1 MPIEQ
6 KAYDSTIMGGVPY
19 YDDFDQDKK
28 FLKMLFKPGL
38 PVQARELSQAQTILQ
53 NQIERLGSHIFRN
66 GSIVLGGGV
75 STASANFV
83 RLATELPLATLK
95 RLVNQS
101 IRVTKSNGQNV
112 DATVCGYADKSS
124 LANDEYQIIF
134 IKYITVG
141 EYEAGER
148 IFTIGEGNIGV
159 EFNVLDDATTPGSG
173 FVQTFATVDQGVFY
187 VDGYFCIADAQS
199 AAATKNDTDLGYRT
213 FISTN
218 SSLGFNAQ
226 KTVVTSDSDS
236 SLRDPSFGFNNFNA
250 PGADRFKIDLVL
262 ESRSLTG
269 SGSDSNSFRIEDPSN
284 FFELVRVIDGQVT
297 KKIKYPELAELEKTL
312 ARRTFDES
320 GNYTVRPFEIE
331 VGSHEEI
338 FGVVDES
345 KFGVKL
351 SPGKAYVSG
360 FEFETIAPTL
370 LTIDKSSST
379 LSGSKTYRL
388 NQGSYFELNG
398 NVQATDFDSDITTAE
413 ISGITLDGFIENT
426 TTMFIDGSP
435 VNLLD
440 VDGETIGSCVPTHFL
455 FGNEGLDAGARLY
468 FHSKTFNAGKTDL
481 DVKRISKSVD
491 SVESFGITVDFTPS
505 GLDSVITQNAKR
517 IVNIG
522 RNGSVEQLQNPVR
535 WTTIKAFKGK
545 TDANG
550 VVGFTSGIGSKD
562 FFATV
567 GTDTN
572 SAQIRPVGILNV
584 NNSASDADRQDK
596 CVLIRPILVPTI
608 DNTQSSIS
616 LNFGKNAPSRD
627 ITCFLPMSYESISN
641 IRKKTVSGESTVTV
655 NTSDELSLGVT
666 TLSLDV
672 TDVKEIVSI
681 REVDTQTDVTDK
693 FILNTGQTDF
703 TYELSNIELKDPADT
718 TLTRTS
724 DYVVTF
730 KRFLHTGDGPF
741 TKNSFSGVKASEL
754 PATGSEGLNP
764 FDILDFRPV
773 RSSTGNYNQ
782 GTGEATQTP
791 FASLASPSF
800 VTVST
805 FLPRIDSVVLTK
817 ERTLI
822 VVQGF
827 PDEDPQP
834 PRVSDGDLELY
845 RVRINGADSDAQSL
859 QVETLESQRFTMS
872 DIGELE
878 SRTTDDFVENYKK
891 SIRANMVA
899 RGNAAFVNASVNED
913 DVYIDD
919 LLGYENVDTI
929 NENCNVSFDPIK
941 NHLRPA
947 FKTTALTTFSFNDS
961 NNPFTG
967 VTFSTDGVALS
978 NFSEPAE
985 NYLLQNSTNN
995 PASSVN
1001 INPFG
1006 INDYLGNIKLTPHRA
1021 KYWSETKRARV
1032 VGNIR
1037 GELNSYESDASS
1049 YDNKGRRLG
1058 FGTVYRDWEIFWCG
1072 IEERSRD
1079 IEQNNFNSR
1088 IYNSPR
1094 KTATINRI
1102 LSEKVK
1108 RTVSNR
1114 IIDLSIRPYLDT
1126 FTLQGLVENVLPG
1139 ATFNLLFDGVQQ
1151 NLDTEPYT
1159 ASTGG
1164 KGSGGTFDFT
1174 VVIPADTFTVGKK
1187 LVRAISG
1194 SPSNSVVDC
1203 DSSADAVFYG
1213 EGRPD
1218 TTLFGDTLIRPVTLR
1233 RKSAKVEQIA
1243 DEYFSDIF
1251 ETSNST
1257 LIDALN
1263 PVSQTF
1269 NVDAEKYPNGI
1280 FVNKVDLWFIQAGNN
1295 VTLRIHPTRGGN
1307 PLTSIVMPFGE
1318 VTSKSKRAEFT
1329 TSGLIQDVIDSSST
1343 PFEFS
1348 TPVYLPAGEYS
1359 LSISSNDTNISVVT
1373 YDETSGDSPIRPS
1386 SLLNLYLPQNDGSVV
1401 GYDDQYMTCKISKCS
1416 FDVANDNNFNMSAT
1430 PPTGTVADALF
1441 VSANPPVVSDL
1452 NTFLSVSNG
1461 SDTLISSTS
1470 TNLTIDS
1477 LNFGGSTPI
1486 VGDLGLN
1493 FKIKSNGDVSTVVDT
1508 EAVAAFIPTL
1518 DINEITSDEEN
1529 NDDGSAVH
1537 FRYYSKVVETDAIL
1551 DGMVVSMDGVFNG
1564 LEDLRVYIRKAIG
1577 DEDIFANT
1585 FVQLP
1590 LDGDPSNPGLNTKTD
1605 PLSLTFG
1612 KKFEDPSQ
1620 RFSRYQ
1626 IKIVGQRDRSETN
1639 QTNPFINFLGAAPT
1653 RSASSFNL
1661 EGGGG
1666 GAPGAE
1672 GIPRGLVL
1680 PFFGDPDDAILQE
1693 PSGGGAQFLECR
1705 GQFVSISTYN
1715 ALFQTLSA
1723 GLSAVGGPEVDGT
1736 NFKIPDL
1743 RGKTLV
1749 QAGSLLGTD
1758 RSVGDTVGSEDVDLS
1773 GVSFTA
1779 TVNHSSSEL
1788 AGSNFV
1794 LKSASADTTATNT
1807 DVIQISNT
1815 ASGDS
1820 KNVQP
1825 SFVTRYIIKT

>member
-19 YDDFDQDKK
+19 YDDFDQEKK

-66 GSIVLGGGV
+66 GSVVLGGGI

-83 RLATELPLATLK
+83 RLATELPLTTLK
-95 RLVNQS
+95 RLVNQK
-101 IRVTKSNGQNV
+101 IRVAKSDGSNV
-112 DATVCGYADKSS
+112 DAIVCGYADKSS
-124 LANDEYQIIF
+124 LENDAFQIIF
-134 IKYITVG
+134 LKYTTVG
-141 EYEAGER
+141 EFESGEK
-148 IFTIGEGNIGV
+148 IFTIGVGNIGV

-173 FVQTFATVDQGVFY
+173 FVQTFVTVDQGVFY
-187 VDGYFCIADAQS
+187 VDGYFCLADAQS
-199 AAATKNDTDLGYRT
+199 VAATKNDSDLGYRT

-226 KTVVTSDSDS
+226 KTVVTSNSDS

-269 SGSDSNSFRIEDPSN
+269 VGTDSNSYRITDPSN

-320 GNYTVRPFEIE
+320 GNYTISPFEIE
-331 VGSHEEI
+331 VGTHEEI
-338 FGVVDES
+338 FGSVDES

-379 LSGSKTYRL
+379 LSGSKSYKL
-388 NQGSYFELNG
+388 SQGSYFELQG
-398 NVQATDFDSDITTAE
+398 NVRETDFDTDATTSEIT
-413 ISGITLDGFIENT
+413 GITLDGFIDNT
-426 TTMFIDGSP
+426 TTMFIDGNP

-440 VDGETIGSCVPTHFL
+440 VDGETIGSCVPTHFM

-468 FHSKTFNAGKTDL
+468 FHSKSFNTGKTDL

-505 GLDSVITQNAKR
+505 GLDAVVTQNAKR
-517 IVNIG
+517 ITGIG
-522 RNGSVEQLQNPVR
+522 RNGSVEELQNPVR

-545 TDANG
+545 TNASG

-567 GTDTN
+567 GTDSD

-616 LNFGKNAPSRD
+616 LNFGKNVPNRD
-627 ITCFLPMSYESISN
+627 ITCFLPMSYDSTAN
-641 IRKKTVSGESTVTV
+641 IRKKTVSGETTVTV
-655 NTSDELSLGVT
+655 NTSDELKTGVT
-666 TLSLDV
+666 TLSLGV
-672 TDVKEIVSI
+672 TDVKEIVAI
-681 REVDTQTDVTDK
+681 REVDTVTDVKDK
-693 FILNTGQTDF
+693 FILNTGQNDF
-703 TYELSNIELKDPADT
+703 TYELSSIELKDPADT
-718 TLTRTS
+718 TLSRTS
-724 DYVVTF
+724 DYVVTY

-741 TKNSFSGVKASEL
+741 TKDSYTGVKASEL

-782 GTGEATQTP
+782 GTDEATQTP
-791 FASLASPSF
+791 FDSLAAPSF

-817 ERTLI
+817 ERTLLVI
-822 VVQGF
+822 QGF

-834 PRVSDGDLELY
+834 PRISDGDLELY

-859 QVETLESQRFTMS
+859 QVETLDSQRFTMS

-878 SRTTDDFVENYKK
+878 TRTTDDFVENYKK
-891 SIRANMVA
+891 SIRQNMVA

-919 LLGYENVDTI
+919 LLGYENVDAV

-947 FKTTALTTFSFNDS
+947 FKTTALTTFSFDDDKNAS
-961 NNPFTG
+961 TG
-967 VTFSTDGVALS
+967 VTFSSDGVVLS
-978 NFSEPAE
+978 NFREPAE
-985 NYLLQNSTNN
+985 DYLLQNSTNN

-1006 INDYLGNIKLTPHRA
+1006 INDYLGNINLTPHRA
-1021 KYWSETKRARV
+1021 KYWSESKRARV

-1079 IEQNNFNSR
+1079 IEQNKFNSR

-1108 RTVSNR
+1108 KTVSNR
-1114 IIDLSIRPYLDT
+1114 VIDLSIRPYLDT
-1126 FTLQGLVENVLPG
+1126 FTLQGVVENVLPG

-1151 NLDTEPYT
+1151 NLSTEPYQ

-1164 KGSGGTFDFT
+1164 TAGGGTFDFT
-1174 VVIPADTFTVGKK
+1174 VVIPADTYTVGKK

-1194 SPSNSVVDC
+1194 SPTNSVVDC

-1218 TTLFGDTLIRPVTLR
+1218 TTLFGDTLIRPITLR

-1280 FVNKVDLWFIQAGNN
+1280 FVNKIDLWFTEEEKD

-1318 VTSKSKRAEFT
+1318 VTSITKTAQFT
-1329 TSGLIQDVIDSSST
+1329 TSGLIQDVIDSSAT

-1359 LSISSNDTNISVVT
+1359 LSISTNDTGSRVVT
-1373 YDETSGDSPIRPS
+1373 YDETAGDSPIRPS
-1386 SLLNLYLPQNDGSVV
+1386 SMLKLYLPQNDGSVV
-1401 GYDDQYMTCKISKCS
+1401 GYDDQYMACKISKCA
-1416 FDVANDNNFNMSAT
+1416 FDVANNNNFNMSAT
-1430 PPTGTVADALF
+1430 PPPNTNADAIF
-1441 VSANPPVVSDL
+1441 VSANPPLVSEL
-1452 NTFLSVSNG
+1452 ETSLTINNG
-1461 SDTLISSTS
+1461 SELLIGNSSTN
-1470 TNLTIDS
+1470 TTIDS
-1477 LNFGGSTPI
+1477 LNFGGNIPLS
-1486 VGDLGLN
+1486 GDLGLN
-1493 FKIKSNGDVSTVVDT
+1493 FTLKSNGDVSTVVDT
-1508 EAVAAFIPTL
+1508 EAVAAFIPTF
-1518 DINEITSDEEN
+1518 DINEIASDEEN
-1529 NDDGSAVH
+1529 NDRGSAVH
-1537 FRYYSKVVETDAIL
+1537 FRYYTKIVETDAIL

-1564 LEDLRVYIRKAIG
+1564 LEDLRVYIRTAIG
-1577 DEDIFANT
+1577 DADIFGNT
-1585 FVQLP
+1585 FIELP
-1590 LDGDPSNPGLNTKTD
+1590 LDGDPDKPGINTKSNP
-1605 PLSLTFG
+1605 LTLTYG
-1612 KKFEDPSQ
+1612 RKFEEVAQ

-1626 IKIVGQRDRSETN
+1626 IKVVGQRSRSETN

-1653 RSASSFNL
+1653 RSAASFAL

-1666 GAPGAE
+1666 VGPGAA
-1672 GIPRGLVL
+1672 GIPTGMVL
-1680 PFFGDPDDAILQE
+1680 PFLGDPNDQILAE
-1693 PSGGGAQFLECR
+1693 SGQSPAQFLECN
-1705 GQFVSISTYN
+1705 GQFVSNSRYN
-1715 ALFQTLSA
+1715 SLLQTLNNS
-1723 GLSAVGGPEVDGT
+1723 GINPEQQNDE
-1736 NFKIPDL
+1736 FKVPDL
-1743 RGKTLV
+1743 RGKTFV
-1749 QAGSLLGTD
+1749 GLGTILGTQ
-1758 RSVGDTVGSEDVDLS
+1758 RSLGDTVGSEDVDLS
-1773 GVSFTA
+1773 NVTFEAKVKHTGAENT
-1779 TVNHSSSEL
+1779 T
-1788 AGSNFV
+1788 GSTFV
-1794 LKSASADTTATNT
+1794 LKSANT
-1807 DVIQISNT
+1807 DSPSENTDAITITNT